1 MGINPT
7 ATWSMASGAIPSAVL
22 KGMLDNGPILS
33 SEAKARMAELGYS
46 PKQIRAAREKLNVVS
61 RRSGSGT
68 LMRSTWSLPS
78 PDMSLLESA
87 DSARD
92 ASVSGVAM
100 SDQSSP
106 KSLDPKG
113 TNARQSE
120 CAPSEPALQDRTS
133 PRLRV
138 QSSDSAFVPPLTIEE
153 ESRIRRR
160 AAHFVHQRGIDQN
173 LATSIATLLVGR
185 DRERSPEGSCVECQ
199 GFSMRKLCRALGPQE
214 ITVVW
219 YCGSMRRDGP

>member
-1 MGINPT
+1 MT
-7 ATWSMASGAIPSAVL
+7 AFTKPAMALAELLA
-22 KGMLDNGPILS
+22 NGPLRSI
-33 SEAKARMAELGYS
+33 EVKARMAKHGYS
-46 PKQIRAAREKLNVVS
+46 PKQIRIAREKLNVVS
-61 RRSGSGT
+61 RRSGSGI

-78 PDMSLLESA
+78 PDIGLLESA

-92 ASVSGVAM
+92 ASVPGVAM
-100 SDQSSP
+100 PDQSTP

-120 CAPSEPALQDRTS
+120 WATKEPALQGRTS
-133 PRLRV
+133 PRPRA
-138 QSSDSAFVPPLTIEE
+138 QTSDSAFVPQLTIEE
-153 ESRIRRR
+153 ESRITRR
-160 AAHFVHQRGIDQN
+160 AAHFVHQRGIDQK

-185 DRERSPEGSCVECQ
+185 DRERSTEGSCVECQ

-214 ITVVW
+214 ITAVW